1 MRIDKKST
9 LYTYFVNFSTCNFLF
24 RGQNI
29 LLRIASKSHIRVVQ
43 IKGSFKWT
51 KGKEERGKWKVK
63 SGKRKVKR

>member
-1 MRIDKKST
+1 MRIDKKCT

-29 LLRIASKSHIRVVQ
+29 LFRIASKSHVRVVQ

-51 KGKEERGKWKVK
+51 KGK
-63 SGKRKVKR
+63 SGNEK